1 MSPAQTFDQAAWDA
15 HARRSARRRVTKI
28 VLIVAA
34 VVLVLCYG
42 MRVGWL
48 FMMADEGDV
57 PPISAI
63 PLPPGAKVTS
73 ESESCGSGGCSVT
86 YTVRPPEG
94 QTPDGLAAE
103 MGATPQLAV
112 PGDLWDPRTVWV
124 HAYPTAGTLK
134 LVADYTSGEWVP

>member
-1 MSPAQTFDQAAWDA
+1 
-15 HARRSARRRVTKI
+15 VTKI
-28 VLIVAA
+28 ALIITA
-34 VVLVLCYG
+34 VTLVLFYG

-48 FMMADEGDV
+48 FIMADEGDV

-63 PLPPGAKVTS
+63 PLPPGAQVTG
-73 ESESCGSGGCSVT
+73 ESESCGSGGSSVT
-86 YTVRPPEG
+86 YTVRPHDG

-112 PGDLWDPRTVWV
+112 PGNLWDPRTVWV
-124 HAYPTAGTLK
+124 HAYPASGALK

>member
-1 MSPAQTFDQAAWDA
+1 MTPAPTFDQAAWDA
-15 HARRSARRRVTKI
+15 QARRASRRRVTKI

-34 VVLVLCYG
+34 VTLVLFYG
-42 MRVGWL
+42 LRVGWL

-63 PLPPGAKVTS
+63 PLPPDAEVIS

-86 YTVRPPEG
+86 YTVRPPVG
-94 QTPDGLAAE
+94 QAPDGLAAE

-112 PGDLWDPRTVWV
+112 PGNLWDPRTVWV
-124 HAYPTAGTLK
+124 HAYPSPSALK